1 MINRCLNM
9 KRMTTKKKIEER
21 YKEAVKEA
29 VNRNFWRNWA
39 KEAGEEFERL
49 KKSNTILKQTTW
61 RETLI
66 IDLLKELRNRD
77 FDGVRIDDY
86 SLKENRYLFLS
97 LTLEKTE
104 KIEGEEVECLVDIKR
119 ATEEKEW

>member
-1 MINRCLNM
+1 VGGIKTMPI
-9 KRMTTKKKIEER
+9 I
-21 YKEAVKEA
+21 
-29 VNRNFWRNWA
+29 
-39 KEAGEEFERL
+39 
-49 KKSNTILKQTTW
+49 KQTTW

-97 LTLEKTE
+97 LTLEKTR
-104 KIEGEEVECLVDIKR
+104 KIEGEEVECLVDIKG
-119 ATEEKEW
+119 ATEEREW

>member
-1 MINRCLNM
+1 MAI
-9 KRMTTKKKIEER
+9 I
-21 YKEAVKEA
+21 
-29 VNRNFWRNWA
+29 
-39 KEAGEEFERL
+39 
-49 KKSNTILKQTTW
+49 KQTTW

-104 KIEGEEVECLVDIKR
+104 KIEGEEAECLVDM
-119 ATEEKEW
+119 EKVIEGKD